1 MSYVKFGYNLIQ
13 FCDLIDQQLDLE
25 DCDNVYVVS
34 MKVKLKLE
42 IEFEDID
49 RKFEKLKVN
58 VFFKFLFDLRNIIRI
73 DVVNEKFINGNGFFE
88 NGVIILDKICF
99 VYVIKI

>member
-34 MKVKLKLE
+34 VKVKLKLE
-42 IEFEDID
+42 IEFEDIN

-58 VFFKFLFDLRNIIRI
+58 VFFKFLFDFRNIIRI
-73 DVVNEKFINGNGFFE
+73 DVVNENVNGNCFFE

>member
-34 MKVKLKLE
+34 VKVKLKLE
-42 IEFEDID
+42 IEFEDIN

-73 DVVNEKFINGNGFFE
+73 DVVNE
-88 NGVIILDKICF
+88 
-99 VYVIKI
+99 

>member
-13 FCDLIDQQLDLE
+13 FYDLIDQQLDLE

-34 MKVKLKLE
+34 VKVKLKLE
-42 IEFEDID
+42 IEFEDIN
-49 RKFEKLKVN
+49 RKFEKFKVN
-58 VFFKFLFDLRNIIRI
+58 VFLKILVNLINIIRI

-88 NGVIILDKICF
+88 NGVIILDKIYF
-99 VYVIKI
+99 VYGIKI